1 MFSEQDHIFMKRA
14 LQLAALGGVEAAPN
28 PMVGA
33 VIVHEGKIIG
43 EGYHRKFGGPHAE
56 VNAVESVS
64 DQSLLAASTMYVT
77 LEPCAHHGKTPPC
90 SNLLIDSQFPRVVIA
105 CQDTFAKVAGKGIEK
120 MKKAGIQV
128 DVGLMEQEARQ
139 LNKRF
144 FTFHEKKRPFVILK
158 WAQTLDGFI
167 DRHAEDRHEGIN
179 WITTPDIKPL
189 VHQWRGQEQAIMVG
203 WKTIQNDNSAL
214 TVREIAGESPH
225 RFIIDPHCQTPTDS
239 IVLTDG
245 NPTTLFVKENK
256 FKSLPKAVTI
266 QELPTFSSASILSEL
281 YKADFLSVFIEGGR
295 NTLQHFI
302 DDDLWDEARILE
314 GPTQFYRG
322 VPAPNL
328 QNGKILDSTSL
339 KKNRITFV
347 IPNAIINVA

>member
-1 MFSEQDHIFMKRA
+1 MFSEEDHIFMKRA

-33 VIVHEGKIIG
+33 VIVHEGRIIG
-43 EGYHRKFGGPHAE
+43 EGYHRKFGAPHAE
-56 VNAVESVS
+56 VNAVESVN
-64 DQSLLAASTMYVT
+64 DKALLATSTIYVT

-90 SNLLIDSQFPRVVIA
+90 SNLIIDSQFPRAVVA
-105 CQDTFAKVAGKGIEK
+105 CRDTFAEVAGKGIEK

-128 DVGLMEQEARQ
+128 DVGLMESEARQ

-144 FTFHEKKRPFVILK
+144 FTFHEQKRPFVILK

-167 DRHAEDRHEGIN
+167 DRNPRDRHEGVN

-189 VHQWRGQEQAIMVG
+189 VHKWRGQEQAIMVG
-203 WKTIQNDNSAL
+203 WKTILNDNSAL
-214 TVREIAGESPH
+214 TVREIAGSSPH

-239 IVLTDG
+239 IVLNDG
-245 NPTTLFVKENK
+245 NPTTLFVQENK
-256 FKSLPKAVTI
+256 FKSLPEAVKLKSVQNI
-266 QELPTFSSASILSEL
+266 SSRSILNEL
-281 YKADFLSVFIEGGR
+281 YKANITSVFIEGGR

-314 GPTQFYRG
+314 GPTEFDRG
-322 VPAPNL
+322 VSAPKL
-328 QNGKILDSTSL
+328 QNGKVFKSTAL
-339 KKNRITFV
+339 NNNRITFLKH
-347 IPNAIINVA
+347 A